1 MTDLLRMESRQT
13 LDETAFLGMVRARLA
28 SLYHDMNNPLAV
40 ASGNVQYVGELLGM
54 GDLEGI
60 SEALADVSEAH
71 GQIEARL
78 SDLLELRRTIED
90 RLTGLGPDDAG

>member
-1 MTDLLRMESRQT
+1 
-13 LDETAFLGMVRARLA
+13 
-28 SLYHDMNNPLAV
+28 V

-60 SEALADVSEAH
+60 SEALSDVSQAH

-78 SDLLELRRTIED
+78 AELLELRRTIED
-90 RLTGLGPDDAG
+90 RLAGRGPEDAG